1 MSGGPV
7 LSAVARRRAKTNASA
22 ATSSDSPREVDDNP
36 SVPVDATPA
45 VTTITPFSPLKR
57 KTSARNLKPNGQ
69 SFSQTMEPRSRKR
82 FKAPQSPRV
91 ILATEVP
98 VPLDYPRERPY
109 SPSQPLDVSSDEED
123 GIPPSAQ
130 SSSGIGHT
138 TPQVAEIDSPVR
150 SAKNIP
156 SLVEVENYFTLTPE
170 EAYSI
175 TGRRMAARIILLNEG
190 ESLLFV
196 GTMELTL
203 LQGSIQ
209 LLGTILTP
217 SRTSH
222 RIFAPRTHPIPILDV
237 LGQPTG
243 TIPQHPNQ
251 KRPQLTS
258 ELPGRIIES
267 LSSSHVVLV
276 FQELVTG
283 VEGLGRVVPTFAGIF
298 EPDNRDRGVTE
309 RILESVHIYKSES
322 QVDTSFYFPDDWQRA
337 ISNILSD
344 TSGGD
349 PSTVGNHLCDAPVI
363 LVRGAKNS
371 GKSTFSRSLAN
382 SLTSRYQKVAFIE
395 CDIGQSEFTPGGMV
409 SLNLLTTP
417 IFGPPFTHPSRP
429 RYAHFIGSTSPKTSP
444 SHYLA
449 ALSDLAQ
456 RYQMEVKY
464 SGSFSDDT
472 SDDEELVKNSESVP
486 LVINTQGWVKGMG
499 ADLLRSIEESFT
511 PTHVV
516 EFQSPHIP
524 PSLETFHGR
533 PTVFLEESRLNTS
546 NTRTRSMK
554 LLPIVSSS
562 HSTRFSGAEL
572 RSLALA
578 SYFYGR
584 LDHKNN
590 DSNSDNWITYWD
602 TSLSLRGTA
611 PIAIDIHSTLESI
624 AIVAPA
630 GDDVVPAD
638 LPRAI
643 VCGVVGLVAPE
654 SPTTPPET
662 PYIQGALPPP
672 PQNSRCV
679 GLGFVRGASATHLH
693 LITPV
698 STSQLRLCRI
708 LILGELTMPVW
719 AFLETEGGAIEE
731 NGLPFLQWG
740 RSIVEDAGGE
750 RRRIRRNIMRRGQL

>member
-7 LSAVARRRAKTNASA
+7 LSAVARRRAKIDAA
-22 ATSSDSPREVDDNP
+22 ATTTSDPPRAVGDNTGAL
-36 SVPVDATPA
+36 VDAAPPA
-45 VTTITPFSPLKR
+45 TGITPSSPLKR
-57 KTSARNLKPNGQ
+57 KTSARSLRSNGQ
-69 SFSQTMEPRSRKR
+69 PISQTIETRSRKR
-82 FKAPQSPRV
+82 PKAPQPPRG
-91 ILATEVP
+91 IPATEVP

-109 SPSQPLDVSSDEED
+109 SPSQPLDVSSSEED
-123 GIPPSAQ
+123 GILPSAQ
-130 SSSGIGHT
+130 GTPGIGHI
-138 TPQVAEIDSPVR
+138 TPQAAEIDPPVR
-150 SAKNIP
+150 SVKNIP
-156 SLVEVENYFTLTPE
+156 SLIEMKNYFNLTSE
-170 EAYSI
+170 EAYSV
-175 TGRRMAARIILLNEG
+175 TGRRMAARIVLLNEG

-203 LQGSIQ
+203 LQGSIR

-222 RIFAPRTHPIPILDV
+222 RIFAPRTHPIPVLDA

-243 TIPQHPNQ
+243 TTSRQPNH
-251 KRPQLTS
+251 KRPHLAS

-267 LSSSHVVLV
+267 VSSLHAVLV
-276 FQELVTG
+276 LQELVTG
-283 VEGLGRVVPTFAGIF
+283 VEGLSQVIPTFAGIF
-298 EPDNRDRGVTE
+298 EPDNRDKGITE
-309 RILESVHIYKSES
+309 RILESVHIYRSES
-322 QVDTSFYFPDDWQRA
+322 QVDTSFHFPDDWQRA

-349 PSTVGNHLCDAPVI
+349 SSTVANHLCDAPVI

-382 SLTSRYQKVAFIE
+382 NLTSRYHKVAFIE
-395 CDIGQSEFTPGGMV
+395 CDIGQSEFTPGGIV

-429 RYAHFIGSTSPKTSP
+429 SYAHFIGSTSPKTSP

-456 RYQMEVKY
+456 RYQLEVKY
-464 SGSFSDDT
+464 SGSFGDDT
-472 SDDEELVKNSESVP
+472 TDEELVKNSESVP

-499 ADLLRSIEESFT
+499 ADLLRSIEDSFA

-516 EFQSPHIP
+516 EFQSPHITS
-524 PSLETFHGR
+524 SLETSHGR
-533 PTVFLEESRLNTS
+533 PTLFSEESSQNTLNS
-546 NTRTRSMK
+546 RSQLIK
-554 LLPIVSSS
+554 LPPIVSSS
-562 HSTRFSGAEL
+562 HSTRFSGADL
-572 RSLALA
+572 RSLALG

-584 LDHKNN
+584 LDHKKNE
-590 DSNSDNWITYWD
+590 SNLDNWVTHWD
-602 TSLSLRGTA
+602 TSLSLRSTA
-611 PIAIDIHSTLESI
+611 PTAIDTHSALESI

-643 VCGVVGLVAPE
+643 VCGVVGLVAPD
-654 SPTTPPET
+654 SPSTPPET
-662 PYIQGALPPP
+662 PYIQGALPPL

-679 GLGFVRGASATHLH
+679 GLGFIRGASATHLH

-698 STSQLRLCRI
+698 PTSQLRLCRI

-719 AFLETEGGAIEE
+719 AFLEAEGSAIEE

-740 RSIVEDAGGE
+740 RSIAEDAGGE
-750 RRRIRRNIMRRGQL
+750 RRRIRRNIMRRGQV